1 MGLGFLRRASTT
13 AGTHDE
19 KSHHD
24 TIRENALLFIMVKI
38 KATCSDDGKKNDT
51 GWVHKKASTGCL
63 T

>member
-24 TIRENALLFIMVKI
+24 TIRESVLLFIMVKI

-51 GWVHKKASTGCL
+51 GSTKKHPLGA
-63 T
+63 